1 MKKIKLFIDLDVSF
15 KPHTNLINNQES
27 LLQNIYNESQRV
39 DKIVKRN
46 LLTDETGDCG
56 GVFVEIENVPV
67 EAE

>member
-1 MKKIKLFIDLDVSF
+1 MNAEIKSNNKI
-15 KPHTNLINNQES
+15 LINRLNDNERL

-39 DKIVKRN
+39 DKIVKLN
-46 LLTDETGDCG
+46 QLTDETGDFG

>member
-1 MKKIKLFIDLDVSF
+1 MNAEIKSNNKI
-15 KPHTNLINNQES
+15 LINRLNDNERL

-39 DKIVKRN
+39 DKIVKLN
-46 LLTDETGDCG
+46 PLTGETGDFG

>member
-1 MKKIKLFIDLDVSF
+1 MNAEIKSNNKI
-15 KPHTNLINNQES
+15 LINRLNDNERL

-39 DKIVKRN
+39 DKVVKLN
-46 LLTDETGDCG
+46 PLTDETGDFG

>member
-1 MKKIKLFIDLDVSF
+1 MNAEIKSNNKI
-15 KPHTNLINNQES
+15 LINRLNDNERL

-39 DKIVKRN
+39 DKIVKLN
-46 LLTDETGDCG
+46 LLTDETGDFG

>member
-1 MKKIKLFIDLDVSF
+1 MNAEIKSNNKI
-15 KPHTNLINNQES
+15 LINRLNDNERL

-39 DKIVKRN
+39 DKIVKLN
-46 LLTDETGDCG
+46 PLTDETGDFG

>member
-1 MKKIKLFIDLDVSF
+1 MFYTRYKDENI
-15 KPHTNLINNQES
+15 LINRLNDNERL

-39 DKIVKRN
+39 DKIVKLN
-46 LLTDETGDCG
+46 PLTDETGDFG